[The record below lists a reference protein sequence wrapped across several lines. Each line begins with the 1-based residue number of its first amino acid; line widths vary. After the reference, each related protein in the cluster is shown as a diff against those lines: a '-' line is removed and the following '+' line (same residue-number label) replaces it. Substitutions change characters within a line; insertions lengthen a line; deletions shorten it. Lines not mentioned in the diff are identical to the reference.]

1 MRGLGRCWANQRSG
15 NSEEDLRSA
24 LELLRREPRARLFF
38 ATLAQSAIGTGAG
51 YVALLLVAYDRFRS
65 PWAIT
70 LVLLAELV
78 PAMLLGPALG
88 ALVDRFSR
96 RASLV
101 AADLLRGLA
110 FAGIVLVDSFEA
122 TVAFALVAGA
132 GTALFTP
139 ASLAA
144 LPSLVAPRRRPPA
157 TALYGAINDLGFTA
171 GPALAAVVLAAGGA
185 TAILIANAVTFAV
198 SAVVLSRLAF
208 GPRAWVD
215 EDDLEGSTGSITRR
229 TREGLRAAAATAGV
243 RAVLLATASA
253 LFIAGVFNVA
263 ELLLATD
270 ELGAGDAG
278 YSVLVAILGVGF
290 VAGSLSGS
298 NARSLLAMKRGYL
311 LGLLLIPLGL
321 VVCGAA
327 PILPLAA
334 VGFAVVGA
342 GNGATLVHGRLL
354 IQETV
359 PDHLLGRVFGIKD
372 SLTAW
377 AFALAFACAGGLISG
392 LGVRT
397 MLVLSGVAGVA
408 LWLATRLALRGLWDD
423 AAALGD
429 VGADGRDRAGGADDA
444 ERVQRR
450 AGRFAPLDDA
460 DESRD
465 HPGIELSPGVRG

>member
-1 MRGLGRCWANQRSG
+1 
-15 NSEEDLRSA
+15 LRSA
-24 LELLRREPRARLFF
+24 FELLRREPGARLFF

-78 PAMLLGPALG
+78 PAMLLGPVLG
-88 ALVDRFSR
+88 AVVDRFSR

-101 AADLLRGLA
+101 AADLLRGVA
-110 FAGIVLVDSFEA
+110 FGGIVLVDSFEA
-122 TVAFALVAGA
+122 TVALALLAGA
-132 GTALFTP
+132 GTGLFTP

-185 TAILIANAVTFAV
+185 TAILIGNAVTFAV

-208 GPRAWVD
+208 GPRAHVD
-215 EDDLEGSTGSITRR
+215 LDDAGSTGSIARR
-229 TREGLRAAAATAGV
+229 TREGLRATAATAGV

-278 YSVLVAILGVGF
+278 YSALVAILGVGF

-298 NARSLLAMKRGYL
+298 NARSLVALKRGYL

-327 PILPLAA
+327 PFLPLAA

-359 PDHLLGRVFGIKD
+359 PDRLLGRVFGIKD

-392 LGVRT
+392 LGVRP
-397 MLVLSGVAGVA
+397 MLVLSGVAGVM
-408 LWLATRLALRGLWDD
+408 LWLATSVALRGLWND
-423 AAALGD
+423 AVALGD
-429 VGADGRDRAGGADDA
+429 VGADGRDGTAGADDP

-450 AGRFAPLDDA
+450 TGRFAAPDDGE
-460 DESRD
+460 ESRD

>member
-1 MRGLGRCWANQRSG
+1 M
-15 NSEEDLRSA
+15 RSA
-24 LELLRREPRARLFF
+24 LELLRREPRARLYF

-78 PAMLLGPALG
+78 PAMLLGPSLG

-110 FAGIVLVDSFEA
+110 FAGIVLVDSIEA
-122 TVAFALVAGA
+122 TVALALLAGA

-144 LPSLVAPRRRPPA
+144 LPTLVAPRRRPPA
-157 TALYGAINDLGFTA
+157 TALYGAINDVGFTA
-171 GPALAAVVLAAGGA
+171 GPALAAAVLAAGGA
-185 TAILIANAVTFAV
+185 TAILVANAVTFAV
-198 SAVVLSRLAF
+198 SALVLSRLPF
-208 GPRAWVD
+208 GPRAYID
-215 EDDLEGSTGSITRR
+215 EHDLESAGSIARR
-229 TREGLRAAAATAGV
+229 TKEGLRAAAATAGV
-243 RAVLLATASA
+243 RAVLLATTSA

-270 ELGAGDAG
+270 ELGAGEVG
-278 YSVLVAILGVGF
+278 YSALVAILGVGF

-298 NARSLLAMKRGYL
+298 NARSLLALKRGYL

-321 VVCGAA
+321 VVCGAS
-327 PILPLAA
+327 PVLPLAA
-334 VGFAVVGA
+334 VGFAVVGV

-397 MLVLSGVAGVA
+397 MLVVSGVAGVL

-423 AAALGD
+423 AAELGD
-429 VGADGRDRAGGADDA
+429 VGADGRDGAAGADDT
-444 ERVQRR
+444 QRARGR
-450 AGRFAPLDDA
+450 AGRFAPLDDR
-460 DESRD
+460 DEGRD
-465 HPGIELSPGVRG
+465 HAGIELGPGIRG